1 MKTMIVMFGCVFATL
16 DTFALTE
23 TIDGITWNYYIE
35 DGHAILEYPEI
46 RNTAPYGVR
55 PESAN
60 STNDLP
66 SEINIPAKLGGY
78 EVAHLGAIA
87 LQVSSCGAPVTTT
100 VVPDSVTKLSD
111 FAFVGDDDY
120 SFGQVEVRSGSGY
133 CYYTYRWSLIG
144 SMNILFLGNKPEVN
158 SEYTDSSWLHKS
170 GRYEK
175 RNGGGTGGN
184 S

>member
-1 MKTMIVMFGCVFATL
+1 MFGCVFATL

-46 RNTAPYGVR
+46 RNTAPHGVR

-78 EVAHLGAIA
+78 EVTHLGAIA
-87 LQVSSCGAPVTTT
+87 LQVIPRPASSTAR
-100 VVPDSVTKLSD
+100 
-111 FAFVGDDDY
+111 AFVAPMIPAL
-120 SFGQVEVRSGSGY
+120 EA
-133 CYYTYRWSLIG
+133 
-144 SMNILFLGNKPEVN
+144 E
-158 SEYTDSSWLHKS
+158 
-170 GRYEK
+170 
-175 RNGGGTGGN
+175 
-184 S
+184 